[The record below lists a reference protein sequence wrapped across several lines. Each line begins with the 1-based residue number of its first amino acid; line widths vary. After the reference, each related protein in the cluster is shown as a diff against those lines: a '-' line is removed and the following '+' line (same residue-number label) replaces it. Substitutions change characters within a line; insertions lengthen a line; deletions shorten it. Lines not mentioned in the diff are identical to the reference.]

1 MQLRE
6 WIEGRCGE
14 FGSDGPA
21 ALLATGGDTDRP
33 VRLCWE
39 APPAGPPV
47 LTVRADTVADAVCS
61 AGGLICDAALSGW
74 EVVVQTADRSSPCA
88 LRILGAAVMLPDP
101 NDGGWTTRPPGRD
114 DSELRHVPS
123 TAAMVFKARAAELVH
138 PGGCAPGMET
148 FRVIAEFP

>member
-14 FGSDGPA
+14 FGSDRAPA
-21 ALLATGGDTDRP
+21 VLATGGSADRL

-47 LTVRADTVADAVCS
+47 LTVRADTVADAVWS
-61 AGGLICDAALSGW
+61 AGGLICDGALSGW

-101 NDGGWTTRPPGRD
+101 DDDCWTPLPSGRD

-123 TAAMVFKARAAELVH
+123 AAAMAFKARATELVH
-138 PGGCAPGMET
+138 PGGCAPGVET
-148 FRVIAEFP
+148 FRVIAELP